1 MTEGFRNIQRT
12 VPLGERLAH
21 PDFFIHSQSKR
32 HVTTLLRFGHT
43 EHSPGGARDD
53 FATFEASRSGRS
65 RQVDS

>member
-1 MTEGFRNIQRT
+1 MAAGFQNIQKT
-12 VPLGERLAH
+12 VLLGEQSAH
-21 PDFFIHSQSKR
+21 PDFLIALPKR
-32 HVTTLLRFGHT
+32 HGTTLLRFGHT

>member
-1 MTEGFRNIQRT
+1 MAAGFQNIQKT
-12 VPLGERLAH
+12 VLLGGRLAH
-21 PDFFIHSQSKR
+21 PDFLLAQSR
-32 HVTTLLRFGHT
+32 THGTTLLRFGHT